1 MLAALRRSFGKYIS
15 TAHMQFLPVYLMLL
29 AQKLVL
35 QNGEQLLLLLLL
47 DSKAAAEYALVS
59 GAASVI
65 CRVVFAPTESAAFD
79 SFRVLQAQHSGG
91 DRAAAQAAP
100 DAGRLFPSSSI
111 AACKKQHVSSAGKQ
125 VVKEPFCTRRKTC
138 SPKSREGKREQHI
151 DYRHREELAQFCC
164 VERKELLESDSNRR
178 TGTDRGEAGPLE
190 SMFLGRLMTLLSR
203 LNSPSKITQSVR
215 RPLYSPALSLLQLLL
230 LLQGTLGLAS
240 AAAGVLFAAPAL
252 RCVFGPSTVASG
264 SGCVLTLQVYCCY
277 VGCLSLFGLLDAY
290 AAATSSSTSLELLQ
304 RCYSGATAAHL
315 ILMPLS
321 VRFAIAY
328 GVPSGAGAA
337 AAQVVGTIIRIS
349 CCCLSI
355 SSDMRTASK
364 LRPMNRHFSLETS
377 AAAQRSISQGH
388 SGSFGRNT
396 GKHDSSQSVSASSEA
411 IDIEGMARRN
421 AAVKH
426 PPGTT
431 ATLAYDMQ
439 QVFLGKY
446 AISLWVA
453 EIALG
458 LLVCVA
464 SFAVV
469 GPLLMQYVREAYSS
483 CHAI

>member
-1 MLAALRRSFGKYIS
+1 
-15 TAHMQFLPVYLMLL
+15 
-29 AQKLVL
+29 
-35 QNGEQLLLLLLL
+35 
-47 DSKAAAEYALVS
+47 
-59 GAASVI
+59 
-65 CRVVFAPTESAAFD
+65 
-79 SFRVLQAQHSGG
+79 
-91 DRAAAQAAP
+91 
-100 DAGRLFPSSSI
+100 
-111 AACKKQHVSSAGKQ
+111 
-125 VVKEPFCTRRKTC
+125 
-138 SPKSREGKREQHI
+138 
-151 DYRHREELAQFCC
+151 
-164 VERKELLESDSNRR
+164 
-178 TGTDRGEAGPLE
+178 
-190 SMFLGRLMTLLSR
+190 MF
-203 LNSPSKITQSVR
+203 Q
-215 RPLYSPALSLLQLLL
+215 
-230 LLQGTLGLAS
+230 
-240 AAAGVLFAAPAL
+240 
-252 RCVFGPSTVASG
+252 
-264 SGCVLTLQVYCCY
+264 
-277 VGCLSLFGLLDAY
+277 
-290 AAATSSSTSLELLQ
+290 
-304 RCYSGATAAHL
+304 
-315 ILMPLS
+315 
-321 VRFAIAY
+321 AY

-355 SSDMRTASK
+355 SNDMRTASK

-421 AAVKH
+421 AAGGCSNEPVASFWTIIPPGASALIFRYSCCFAAAMAAQTALRRLAVKH